1 MPLER
6 ISQGFRDIS
15 MSFQNNPLNSDLISL
30 RYENAIVRAVKNIVY
45 TLPGEKPFLPNFG
58 SNVTRLLF
66 ENLDFITASQIEDEI
81 KESVGNWEPRVKLLD
96 VTASPDFE
104 NNAFDTVI
112 TYEIIG
118 ADVAARQLSL
128 ALQSTR

>member
-30 RYENAIVRAVKNIVY
+30 RNENAIVRAVKNIVY
-45 TLPGEKPFLPNFG
+45 TLPGEKPFLPKFG

-112 TYEIIG
+112 TYQIIG
-118 ADVAARQLSL
+118 ADVASRQLSL

>member
-30 RYENAIVRAVKNIVY
+30 RNENAIVRAVKNIVY